1 MPATDWGWQITPEE
15 IEAWT
20 IRNDSD
26 VLVINK
32 PALVV
37 CHPSKKGPWSSLV
50 GACREYLGVERLH
63 MPSRLDR
70 ETSGVVI
77 FAKHAAKAS
86 ELQKAIQMRSVTKGY
101 FAILHGEL
109 KESTI
114 VDQPIG
120 LHGASPVY
128 TRRAVQA
135 DGQPAVTEFVPLAT
149 AGGFTLAR
157 VAPHTGRMHQI
168 RVHAH
173 WLGYPIVGDK
183 IYGDDD
189 TLYLQF
195 IEHGFTPELAAK
207 LVMPR
212 QALHASRLE
221 FQLENGT
228 ELFEAPLAAD
238 LVHFCQEHQLELP

>member
-1 MPATDWGWQITPEE
+1 MPATDWGWQITADE
-15 IEAWT
+15 IAAWT
-20 IRNDSD
+20 IRNDDD

-86 ELQKAIQMRSVTKGY
+86 QLQKAIQMRAVNKSY
-101 FAILHGEL
+101 FAVLCGEMH
-109 KESTI
+109 EAVV

-135 DGQPAVTEFVPLAT
+135 DGQAAETEFVPVSV
-149 AGGFTLAR
+149 AGGYTLAC

-168 RVHAH
+168 RVHAQ
-173 WLGYPIVGDK
+173 WLGFPIVGDK
-183 IYGDDD
+183 IYGGDD

-195 IEHGFTPELAAK
+195 IEHGFTAALEQK
-207 LVMPR
+207 LLLPR
-212 QALHASRLE
+212 QALHAARLE
-221 FQLENGT
+221 FQLEGGV
-228 ELFEAPLAAD
+228 EIFEAPLAGD
-238 LVHFCQEHQLELP
+238 LVEFCREHQLYLP